1 MKAGTGPNVK
11 GTIRRRLLKFLLPPL
26 IVLLVAGVGLDYL
39 TGTTPIEHAYD
50 QALSNA
56 ALAIAAHVRTDE
68 GGHTVPD
75 LPAQDLEQLRN
86 ELHDRYYV
94 VSAPDGSYLSGDRGL
109 PFSHASTTHPGFQDA
124 TYDGQNVRVAT
135 YRVDRP
141 GGAITVA
148 VAETYRARDL
158 ATLRLLSSAVLIDTV
173 QLLVTV
179 ILVLFGVTW
188 GLKPLW
194 RLRDDIASRETHEL
208 APLDTDAVPGEVR
221 PVVDELNRLI
231 ATVRETVQSKEELL
245 ANAAHQMR
253 TPLAGMQT
261 QLELII
267 SSPRSLDIRAD
278 LQVVYQSTK
287 RLAHTAHQLLA
298 LARADPSVRIRDGFS
313 KVDLRQLLEEV
324 VDREL
329 DRALAKG
336 IDLGAETSQADVMG
350 VDWLLRE
357 LLSNLVDNAIKY
369 APADGQVTVRSG
381 VRDAHPF
388 VEVEDN
394 GPGIPEDERA
404 RVIERFYRSAGVS
417 EPGCGLGLAIAN
429 EVARTH
435 GAELTIGEGEDG
447 CGARIVVLFP
457 RGR

>member
-1 MKAGTGPNVK
+1 MKAGTGPNAK

-26 IVLLVAGVGLDYL
+26 VVLLVAGVGLDYV
-39 TGTTPIEHAYD
+39 TGNAPIEHAYD
-50 QALSNA
+50 QALANA
-56 ALAIAAHVRTDE
+56 ALAIAAHVHTDANNPT
-68 GGHTVPD
+68 TVD
-75 LPAQDLEQLRN
+75 LPPEALEQLRN
-86 ELHDRYYV
+86 DLHDRYYIV
-94 VSAPDGSYLSGDRGL
+94 AGADGGYLAGDSGL
-109 PFSHASTTHPGFQDA
+109 PFALAATNPGFQDA
-124 TYDGQNVRVAT
+124 TYLGQSIRLAT
-135 YRVDRP
+135 RRIERP
-141 GGAITVA
+141 GGALIVA

-158 ATLRLLSSAVLIDTV
+158 ATIRLLSSAVLIDTF
-173 QLLVTV
+173 QLVVTV

-194 RLRDDIASRETHEL
+194 RLRDDIASRAPHEL
-208 APLDTDAVPGEVR
+208 APLDTDSVPGEVR
-221 PVVDELNRLI
+221 PVVGELNRLI
-231 ATVRETVQSKEELL
+231 ATVRETVQSKEDLL

-267 SSPRSLDIRAD
+267 SNPGSVDIRGD
-278 LQVVYQSTK
+278 LRVVYQSTI

-298 LARADPSVRIRDGFS
+298 LARADPSVRIRDDFH

-336 IDLGAETSQADVMG
+336 IDLGAETSESLVMG

-369 APADGQVTVRSG
+369 APADGRVTVRSG
-381 VRDAHPF
+381 VHDGRPF

-394 GPGIPEDERA
+394 GPGIPEDERD
-404 RVIERFYRSAGVS
+404 RVTERFYRSAGVS

-435 GAELTIGEGEDG
+435 GAELTIGEGEAG
-447 CGARIVVLFP
+447 HGARIVVVFP